1 MSVRMLKRSIWSG
14 FFLSAVAL
22 GLSAQSLPD
31 FTGLVER
38 SAPAVV
44 KVSTKRSSDVAEAA
58 PQSQEIPEVFRR
70 FFGPNAPTPQ
80 PRGPATG
87 VGSGFIISDD
97 GYVLTNN
104 HVIEGAGEITVR
116 LRDRREFK
124 ARVVGRDPQTDVA
137 LLKVEAQ
144 DLPTLPLGDSKLLK
158 PGQWVVAIGSPFG
171 LDYTVTAG
179 IVSAVGRSADARQ
192 RYVPFIQTDVAVNQ
206 GNSGGPLLNIRGE
219 VIGINSQIFSNT
231 GGYMGVSFA
240 IPIETARSVADQLR
254 TGGRVRRGS
263 IGVNIQ
269 DVDGALAEALRLPS
283 ASGALVQRV
292 VPGSAAAKAGVREG
306 DVIVEFNGETVID
319 WQQLPPMVGAQKPGT
334 RAEVAVVRDGRTLKL
349 PITVDELQEDA
360 PLASGEATTAEDSE
374 LTSDAQA
381 TAMGLTVTDP
391 DSATRKRLG
400 VASEGVVV
408 TKVSGAEARTAGINA
423 GDVVLIIGGTRA
435 DSLAAFNAATR
446 SAPADRPV
454 MLLIVRGDVRRFVA
468 LRRDAPPN

>member
-1 MSVRMLKRSIWSG
+1 MSVLSVRQSLWIG
-14 FFLSAVAL
+14 VFLSFTAFGVP
-22 GLSAQSLPD
+22 AQSLPD
-31 FTGLVER
+31 FTDLVER

-44 KVSTKRSSDVAEAA
+44 KVSTMRGAGSVDSA
-58 PQSQEIPEVFRR
+58 PQSQEVPEIFRR
-70 FFGPNAPTPQ
+70 FFGPNAPMPQ

-87 VGSGFIISDD
+87 VGSGFIISGD

-104 HVIEGAGEITVR
+104 HVVEGADTITVR

-137 LLKVEAQ
+137 LLKVDARN
-144 DLPTLPLGDSKLLK
+144 LPTLPLGDSKRLK

-254 TGGRVRRGS
+254 AGGRVRRGS

-269 DVDGALAEALRLPS
+269 DVDGALAESLRLPS

-292 VPGSAAAKAGVREG
+292 MPGSAAAKAGVREG
-306 DVIVEFNGETVID
+306 DVIVEFNGESVVD

-334 RAEVAVVRDGRTLKL
+334 RAEIAVVREGRTLRL
-349 PITVDELQEDA
+349 PVTVDELQE
-360 PLASGEATTAEDSE
+360 EATLVGSETAPADAEKASN
-374 LTSDAQA
+374 DAQL
-381 TAMGLTVTDP
+381 TGLGLTVTDP
-391 DSATRKRLG
+391 DADARKRLG
-400 VASEGVVV
+400 IGNEGVVV
-408 TKVSGAEARTAGINA
+408 AKIDGAEAQAAGIAA
-423 GDVVLIIGGTRA
+423 GDIVLMIGGSRA
-435 DSLAAFNAATR
+435 DSLSAFAAASRA
-446 SAPADRPV
+446 APADRPV
-454 MLLIVRGDVRRFVA
+454 MLLVARGDVRRFVA
-468 LRRDAPPN
+468 LRREVASD